1 MDVKVRLTT
10 NFIASLRG
18 AWAAA
23 LILCGACLHTAH
35 AHAAITVTDDAG
47 TPITLPQAA
56 QRIITLAPNLT
67 ELAFA
72 AGGANKIVAV
82 TRYSDHP
89 AQART
94 LPQMGDAFAL
104 NLEAIARAKPDLIVV
119 WLSGTP
125 QRQRDALKKLGVPV
139 FESEIHDVQG
149 IARTLTQMGQLMGTR
164 AVADAA
170 AQALLADWQKLSDER
185 AQALGTAQHQR
196 LRVFYQVWDKPLMT
210 FNGQHLVSRVIR
222 LCGGEQGFDALTS
235 LTPTVSREAVLAYDP
250 QLILSGDPKGLH
262 IWKSFERLSATAH
275 GQLQAANAALLTRM
289 SPRIVLAARELC
301 GQLDAAKNAY
311 KSVGNQRP

>member
-1 MDVKVRLTT
+1 LTT
-10 NFIASLRG
+10 NFIASLRRVWL
-18 AWAAA
+18 AL
-23 LILCGACLHTAH
+23 LILCAAFWLSPF

-47 TPITLPQAA
+47 TRITLDQPA
-56 QRIITLAPNLT
+56 QRVITLAPNLA

-72 AGGANKIVAV
+72 AGGAPKIVAV

-94 LPQMGDAFAL
+94 LPQLGDAFAL
-104 NLEAIARAKPDLIVV
+104 NLEAIARAKPDLIFV

-125 QRQRDALKKLGVPV
+125 QRQRDALKKLGIPV

-149 IARTLTQMGQLMGTR
+149 IARTLSQMGQLMGTA
-164 AVADAA
+164 AVADTAA
-170 AQALLADWQKLSDER
+170 KALLTDWQQLSDER
-185 AQALGTAQHQR
+185 ARLNGAQR

-210 FNGQHLVSRVIR
+210 FNGQHLVSRAIR

-250 QLILSGDPKGLH
+250 QLILSGDPKGLQ
-262 IWKSFERLSATAH
+262 IWKSFDRLSATRT
-275 GQLQAANAALLTRM
+275 GQLQPANAALLTRM
-289 SPRIVLAARELC
+289 GPRIVLAARELC
-301 GQLDAAKNAY
+301 GQMDAAKNAY
-311 KSVGNQRP
+311 KSAGNQRP